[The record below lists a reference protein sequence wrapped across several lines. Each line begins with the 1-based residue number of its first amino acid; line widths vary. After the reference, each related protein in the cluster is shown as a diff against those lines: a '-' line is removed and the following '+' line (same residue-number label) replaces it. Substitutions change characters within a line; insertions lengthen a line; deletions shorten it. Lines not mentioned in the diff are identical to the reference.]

1 MNLKT
6 PIPDH
11 LATYFHSIIGKP
23 SQVKARKEN
32 QTYAKLEMD
41 KHNIAT
47 LLSKVLTLGICHPEK
62 NKNCFI
68 LHTLTFLQNK

>member
-1 MNLKT
+1 MGYKFNIIYKEKKRELFIFTGKIGKKKKFVVLNLKT

-23 SQVKARKEN
+23 SQVKARKEK

-41 KHNIAT
+41 K
-47 LLSKVLTLGICHPEK
+47 
-62 NKNCFI
+62 
-68 LHTLTFLQNK
+68 

>member
-1 MNLKT
+1 MGYKFNIIYKEKKKELFIFIGKIEKKKFVVLNLKT

-32 QTYAKLEMD
+32 QTHAKLEMD
-41 KHNIAT
+41 K
-47 LLSKVLTLGICHPEK
+47 
-62 NKNCFI
+62 
-68 LHTLTFLQNK
+68 

>member
-1 MNLKT
+1 MGYKFNIIYKEKKRELFIFTGKIEKKKFVVLNLKT

-23 SQVKARKEN
+23 SQVKARKEK

-41 KHNIAT
+41 K
-47 LLSKVLTLGICHPEK
+47 
-62 NKNCFI
+62 
-68 LHTLTFLQNK
+68 